1 MAQSPY
7 GTDGDE
13 TDIRRIKLQM
23 QALNTQLQQLQHRIS
38 SQSSNIEELHGQIEE
53 LQQVIQKKDET
64 IKEYKNALRE
74 QEKVYASA
82 QKRFEEEKE
91 ELLKKLKDKDQTITN
106 LETRHDA
113 QLREFDQK
121 RMKKLEVNNYIDTL
135 IAYYKKPTSEEF
147 LDSLITLVKYC
158 SDEGTPEQRVLGK
171 IIQTNLPVKSD
182 YILEQVAMDEGR
194 VNRILETLKERNL
207 IKKAGQGYL
216 PLTSE
221 FADVTNVS
229 DDWSGFSAIE
239 AIKNLKSL
247 IMVGTEHE
255 TLSEAFV
262 NVRDLLMQK
271 GLLAP
276 MDLHRFSRIINNLK
290 RRPMDPNELIEVVEQ
305 IESKVNS

>member
-1 MAQSPY
+1 MAQNPY
-7 GTDGDE
+7 GIDGDE
-13 TDIRRIKLQM
+13 TDLRRIKLQM

-38 SQSSNIEELHGQIEE
+38 SQSSKIEELNEQIEE
-53 LQQVIQKKDET
+53 LQQIIQKKDET

-74 QEKVYASA
+74 QENVYASA
-82 QKRFEEEKE
+82 QKRFEQEKE
-91 ELLKKLKDKDQTITN
+91 GFFKKLKDKDQTIN
-106 LETRHDA
+106 DLEIRQDA

-121 RMKKLEVNNYIDTL
+121 RMKKLEVNDYIDTL

-147 LDSLITLVKYC
+147 LDSLIALVKYC
-158 SDEGTPEQRVLGK
+158 SDEGTPEQKVLGK

-194 VNRILETLKERNL
+194 VNHILETLKERNL

-216 PLTSE
+216 PLTSD
-221 FADVTNVS
+221 FADVTTVS
-229 DDWSGFSAIE
+229 EEWADFSEIE

-262 NVRDLLMQK
+262 RVRDLLMEK

-276 MDLHRFSRIINNLK
+276 MDLHRFSTIINNLK
-290 RRPMDPNELIEVVEQ
+290 RRSMDPNELIEVVEQ
-305 IESKVNS
+305 IESKINS